1 MQDLKITLIQSD
13 LIWENK
19 PANLNRFEDKLH
31 KIDDYP
37 DIVVLPEMFNTG
49 FSMKPEVFA
58 EKAENSETLKWM
70 LEQAS
75 THHFAITGSF
85 MVEENGKHFNR
96 LYFVEPDGRFHF
108 YDKRHLFRMGNE
120 DMHFDQGEKQLLI
133 DYKGWKI
140 NFLICYDLRFP
151 VWAKNNFNGLNFDYD
166 LLILVA
172 NWPAV
177 RSRVWKTL
185 LSARAIENQVWV
197 VGVNR
202 VGNDGNGLP
211 HSGNSNVYD
220 PKGTPIF
227 DENDEKEF
235 IQTATLSFDELA
247 DFRSKFAVGLDWD
260 KFDIELTAQNNKT
273 QEKYQDRKIQKDYNG

>member
-1 MQDLKITLIQSD
+1 MQDLKITLVQAD

-19 PANLNRFEDKLH
+19 EANLNRFEDKLH
-31 KIDDYP
+31 KIDTDT

-58 EKAENSETLKWM
+58 EKAETSTTLSWM
-70 LEQAS
+70 QEQAA
-75 THHFAITGSF
+75 THQFALTGSF
-85 MVEENGKHFNR
+85 MVVENGNHYNR
-96 LYFVEPDGRFHF
+96 LYIVEPDGSYQY

-120 DMHFDQGEKQLLI
+120 DMHFDQGENQLLLS
-133 DYKGWKI
+133 YKGWKI

-151 VWAKNNFNGLNFDYD
+151 VWAKNNFDGQNFDYD

-185 LSARAIENQVWV
+185 LAARAIENQVWV

-220 PKGTPIF
+220 PKGLPVF
-227 DENDEKEF
+227 DENNEKEF
-235 IQTATLSFDELA
+235 IQTATLSYDELA

-260 KFDIELTAQNNKT
+260 KFHIELSAQNNKT
-273 QEKYQDRKIQKDYNG
+273 GEKYQDRKIQKDYNG